1 MNVMAEM
8 PLKTTIL
15 VRDIMSSPIITVS
28 KDTSAFE
35 VAKILKDNQ
44 IGSVIVTNENN
55 EYVGIITK
63 GDLVNKV
70 LAENLDP
77 KSVTAEKIMSYPI
90 KYVDADDTVQKAL
103 KVFRAHKVGKLGVM
117 YKGKIVGI
125 LSLNDVIR
133 VIPEILDILSEKVMI
148 RTGVFRLSEPSKP
161 VIGYCDHCGNWSDEL
176 RIVNG
181 KFYCPDCIVD
191 LFSTTD

>member
-1 MNVMAEM
+1 MAEM

-15 VRDIMSSPIITVS
+15 VREVMSSPIITVN
-28 KDTSAFE
+28 KDTSALQI
-35 VAKILKDNQ
+35 AKILRENKV
-44 IGSVIVTNENN
+44 GSVVVIDENN
-55 EYVGIITK
+55 EHIGIITK

-77 KSVTAEKIMSYPI
+77 KNITAKEIMSHPI
-90 KYVDADDTVQKAL
+90 KYVNADDSIQKAL
-103 KVFRAHKVGKLGVM
+103 KIFRTHKVNKLGVM

-148 RTGVFRLSEPSKP
+148 KSGILNLPEPTRP

-176 RIVNG
+176 KIVNG
-181 KFYCPDCIVD
+181 KFYCPDCIID
-191 LFSTTD
+191 LFGSEE